1 MAGGGWG
8 GGGRGGGGGPNKKGG
23 GGLGGECGVGV
34 RDQIRKGWGVRQK
47 LQKLI
52 SGDGGLLFE
61 TGE

>member
-1 MAGGGWG
+1 MA
-8 GGGRGGGGGPNKKGG
+8 

-34 RDQIRKGWGVRQK
+34 RDQIRKGGGVRQK